1 MGLVKWSNRRSS
13 NGGINLSDGMHYS
26 QITESKR
33 SKKPFYRFNTIVGVF
48 SSSKNPKKDPEC
60 HQLNTIEGEFSE
72 ATHSKKEKKLEKNPK
87 KHFNSSTPVHPP
99 TLKNLNLNCVKL
111 SHENDTIGLLQ
122 AHIGLHLELK
132 GGCSQFYLHD
142 LTLPIMVTLQ

>member
-1 MGLVKWSNRRSS
+1 MEVSTSQMGC
-13 NGGINLSDGMHYS
+13 
-26 QITESKR
+26 ITLRLQSAR

-87 KHFNSSTPVHPP
+87 NISTAQHQYTHP
-99 TLKNLNLNCVKL
+99 L
-111 SHENDTIGLLQ
+111 
-122 AHIGLHLELK
+122 
-132 GGCSQFYLHD
+132 
-142 LTLPIMVTLQ
+142 